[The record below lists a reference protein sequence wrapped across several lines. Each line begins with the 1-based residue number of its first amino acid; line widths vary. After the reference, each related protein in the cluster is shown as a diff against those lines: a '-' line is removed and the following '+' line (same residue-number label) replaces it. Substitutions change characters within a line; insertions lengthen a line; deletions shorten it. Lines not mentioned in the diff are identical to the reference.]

1 MKTKVFEPGAI
12 CAAVALLV
20 VLSLPAYAKSGGSSG
35 AHSRVGTASSNA
47 TSVKSTTSSRTV
59 KKPEKKVLP
68 AGGSEASAGA
78 PKAAPAGTVPRAG
91 IIAAP
96 TVNASAATI
105 VVKNST
111 TSKKNDAAAARKE
124 MNGAPV
130 RCVGKNC

>member
-59 KKPEKKVLP
+59 KKPEKKVPVPPRLP
-68 AGGSEASAGA
+68 PLEQYH
-78 PKAAPAGTVPRAG
+78 VRA
-91 IIAAP
+91 
-96 TVNASAATI
+96 
-105 VVKNST
+105 
-111 TSKKNDAAAARKE
+111 
-124 MNGAPV
+124 
-130 RCVGKNC
+130 